1 VHSAAALR
9 LGYVRAVGPVDLRRR
24 APGAKAPVLIL
35 GFNAGLED
43 LLHPRRQRQGQRQRQ
58 RLALRAFVVPTLR
71 QAQGRLLRKRREGW
85 GTRFVSCGGE
95 VKVPV
100 PRLFKERRDKDG
112 PPGIDPPF
120 AKLIRGGWFAKVF
133 FMSDRVM
140 SESAMSESTEQ
151 IRELLDSVYR
161 VDSGR
166 ILATLIRLLGD
177 FDLAEEAMHEAF
189 AAALSLWPKSGVPG
203 NPRPWLISTARFK
216 AIDTLRRRARFDAS
230 QDEFVRYF
238 EAQSISAE
246 RSNKNEEHGL
256 EDDYLEDD
264 RLRLIFT
271 CCHPSLAPDAR
282 VALTLR
288 EVCGLT
294 TEEIAKAFL
303 ITPRTLA
310 QRVVR
315 AKAKIRETP
324 IRYEV
329 PTPGELPERLGAVL
343 QVIYLVFNEGYS
355 AAAGAEVTRAE
366 LTGEAIRLGRL
377 LVELH
382 LTELGPEPE
391 VIGLLSLMLLQE
403 SRRAARNSPTGELI
417 LLENQDRALWNRE
430 QIAEGVALL
439 EKALQYRQKSR
450 RFGSY
455 TLQAAIAAVHAE
467 AESVARTDWRQ
478 IVALY
483 DRLLQ
488 VQPSP
493 VVQLNRA
500 VAIAMRD
507 GPEAGLTN
515 IDAVLEHGELAN
527 YYLAHSARA
536 DMCRRL
542 GRTAEARASYE
553 KALALT
559 QQEPERQFLQERIR
573 QLK

>member
-1 VHSAAALR
+1 
-9 LGYVRAVGPVDLRRR
+9 
-24 APGAKAPVLIL
+24 
-35 GFNAGLED
+35 
-43 LLHPRRQRQGQRQRQ
+43 
-58 RLALRAFVVPTLR
+58 
-71 QAQGRLLRKRREGW
+71 
-85 GTRFVSCGGE
+85 
-95 VKVPV
+95 
-100 PRLFKERRDKDG
+100 
-112 PPGIDPPF
+112 
-120 AKLIRGGWFAKVF
+120 
-133 FMSDRVM
+133 M
-140 SESAMSESTEQ
+140 SEPSTEQ
-151 IRELLDSVYR
+151 TRELLDSLYR

-189 AAALSLWPKSGVPG
+189 ATALSVWPTSGVPG

-230 QDEFVRYF
+230 QDELVRYL
-238 EAQSISAE
+238 EAQSSSAE
-246 RSNKNEEHGL
+246 SSNKEARF
-256 EDDYLEDD
+256 EDDGLEDD

-271 CCHPSLAPDAR
+271 CCHPSLAPEAH

-310 QRVVR
+310 QRIVR

-324 IRYEV
+324 IPYEV
-329 PTPGELPERLGAVL
+329 PTPQELPERLGAVL

-377 LVELH
+377 L
-382 LTELGPEPE
+382 TELQPEPDVPKPE
-391 VIGLLSLMLLQE
+391 IMGLLALMLLQE
-403 SRRAARNSPTGELI
+403 SRRAARTSPAGELI
-417 LLENQDRALWNRE
+417 LLENQDRSLWNRE
-430 QIAEGVALL
+430 QIAEGVALV
-439 EKALQYRQKSR
+439 EKALKSR

-467 AESVARTDWRQ
+467 AESLAATDWRQ

-483 DRLLQ
+483 DRLLRI
-488 VQPSP
+488 QPSP

-507 GPEAGLTN
+507 GPEAGLTL
-515 IDAVLEHGELAN
+515 IDAVLEHGELAD

-542 GRTAEARASYE
+542 GRTAEARSAYE

>member
-1 VHSAAALR
+1 
-9 LGYVRAVGPVDLRRR
+9 
-24 APGAKAPVLIL
+24 
-35 GFNAGLED
+35 
-43 LLHPRRQRQGQRQRQ
+43 
-58 RLALRAFVVPTLR
+58 
-71 QAQGRLLRKRREGW
+71 
-85 GTRFVSCGGE
+85 
-95 VKVPV
+95 
-100 PRLFKERRDKDG
+100 
-112 PPGIDPPF
+112 
-120 AKLIRGGWFAKVF
+120 
-133 FMSDRVM
+133 M
-140 SESAMSESTEQ
+140 SERSTEQ
-151 IRELLDSVYR
+151 IRELLDSLYR

-189 AAALSLWPKSGVPG
+189 AAALSLWPRSGVPG

-230 QDEFVRYF
+230 QDELVRYL
-238 EAQSISAE
+238 EAQWSSPEGSDAE
-246 RSNKNEEHGL
+246 ARSNEEDHL
-256 EDDYLEDD
+256 EDGFEDD

-271 CCHPSLAPDAR
+271 CCHPALPPEAH

-303 ITPRTLA
+303 ITPRALA
-310 QRVVR
+310 QRIVR

-324 IRYEV
+324 IPYEV
-329 PTPGELPERLGAVL
+329 PTPQELPERLGAVL

-366 LTGEAIRLGRL
+366 LTGEAIRLARS
-377 LVELH
+377 
-382 LTELGPEPE
+382 LTELRPEPE

-403 SRRAARNSPTGELI
+403 SRHAARTSPTGELI
-417 LLENQDRALWNRE
+417 LLENQDRSLWNRE
-430 QIAEGVALL
+430 RIAEGLALL
-439 EKALQYRQKSR
+439 EKALKSR

-467 AESVARTDWRQ
+467 AESVAATDWRQ

-483 DRLLQ
+483 DRLLRI
-488 VQPSP
+488 QPSP

-500 VAIAMRD
+500 VAIAECE
-507 GPEAGLTN
+507 GPEAGLTQ
-515 IDAVLEHGELAN
+515 IDTVLERGELAN

-536 DMCRRL
+536 DMYRRL
-542 GRTAEARASYE
+542 GRTAEARSSYE

>member
-1 VHSAAALR
+1 VHLSLKTTGLAKPARMASGATACATINVPALLS
-9 LGYVRAVGPVDLRRR
+9 LGV
-24 APGAKAPVLIL
+24 
-35 GFNAGLED
+35 
-43 LLHPRRQRQGQRQRQ
+43 
-58 RLALRAFVVPTLR
+58 T
-71 QAQGRLLRKRREGW
+71 
-85 GTRFVSCGGE
+85 
-95 VKVPV
+95 
-100 PRLFKERRDKDG
+100 
-112 PPGIDPPF
+112 
-120 AKLIRGGWFAKVF
+120 
-133 FMSDRVM
+133 VM
-140 SESAMSESTEQ
+140 SERPTEQ
-151 IRELLDSVYR
+151 IPELLDSLYR

-166 ILATLIRLLGD
+166 ILATLVRLLGD
-177 FDLAEEAMHEAF
+177 IDLAEEAMHEAF
-189 AAALSLWPKSGVPG
+189 AAALSLWPQSGVPD

-230 QDEFVRYF
+230 QDELARYL
-238 EAQSISAE
+238 EAQWSSAK
-246 RSNKNEEHGL
+246 SPKEE
-256 EDDYLEDD
+256 DSLEDD

-271 CCHPSLAPDAR
+271 CCHPSLPPEAR

-303 ITPRTLA
+303 TTPRTLA
-310 QRVVR
+310 QRIVR
-315 AKAKIRETP
+315 AKAKIRETRIP
-324 IRYEV
+324 YEV
-329 PTPGELPERLGAVL
+329 PSPQELPERLGAVL

-377 LVELH
+377 L
-382 LTELGPEPE
+382 TELQPEPE
-391 VIGLLSLMLLQE
+391 VPKAEVMGLLALMLLQE
-403 SRRAARNSPTGELI
+403 SRRAARTSPSGELI
-417 LLENQDRALWNRE
+417 LLENQDRSFWNRE

-439 EKALQYRQKSR
+439 EKALNSR

-467 AESVARTDWRQ
+467 AESFAATDWRQ

-483 DRLLQ
+483 NQLARI
-488 VQPSP
+488 QPSP
-493 VVQLNRA
+493 VVELNRA
-500 VAIAMRD
+500 VAIAVCD
-507 GPEAGLTN
+507 GPEAGLAH

-536 DMCRRL
+536 DMYRRL
-542 GRTAEARASYE
+542 GRTAEARSAYE